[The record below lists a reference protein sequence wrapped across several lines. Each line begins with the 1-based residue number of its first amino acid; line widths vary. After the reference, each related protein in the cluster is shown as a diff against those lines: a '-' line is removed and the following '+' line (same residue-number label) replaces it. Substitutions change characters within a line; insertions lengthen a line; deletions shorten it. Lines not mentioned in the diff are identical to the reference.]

1 MVMPRGSVRSRL
13 AVGSGGG
20 SRASGGLPSPRWF
33 MVRLGAA
40 LAAVLIVVTTGGFL
54 LSRQASGGLA
64 SWARSSGSDAVW
76 VSTGGAVPAGINEVN
91 VFAGTFGASG
101 RFTAARGADASV
113 RSLRGRR
120 VLAWVTGAVGVGGL
134 DLSSAST
141 RAAVVASARS
151 LLRSGFAGLE
161 LDLGPSAS
169 GDSGLI
175 TLLTSLRALRP
186 SVLGVMTPKVE
197 PLAGLTVPASL
208 VLGHPVFW
216 TAAYLSKVAA
226 IATQVTVLAYSTGLP
241 FPSWYSGYVS
251 RETRA
256 AVTAVSG
263 TGASLLIGVPAFTES
278 TTGHHGSAETVVA
291 AVTGVRAGL
300 TRAGAAALA
309 AGGGHGRLVVG
320 VGLVVPPPGAGGFV
334 PAPSVADLSA
344 YRSTWVSPAS

>member
-1 MVMPRGSVRSRL
+1 
-13 AVGSGGG
+13 
-20 SRASGGLPSPRWF
+20 

-40 LAAVLIVVTTGGFL
+40 LAAVLIVVTTAGFL

-76 VSTGGAVPAGINEVN
+76 VSPGGSVPAGISEVN
-91 VFAGTFGASG
+91 LFAGRFAASG
-101 RFTAARGADASV
+101 QFTPAPGAVAFA
-113 RSLRGRR
+113 RSLRGHR
-120 VLAWVTGAVGVGGL
+120 VLGWVTGAVGVGGL
-134 DLSSAST
+134 DVGSAAT
-141 RAAVVASARS
+141 RAAVVASARV
-151 LLRSGFAGLE
+151 LLLSGFSGLQ
-161 LDLGPSAS
+161 LDLGPVAND
-169 GDSGLI
+169 DSGLL

-197 PLAGLTVPASL
+197 PLAGLAVPASL

-216 TAAYLSKVAA
+216 TAAYLSRVAA

-278 TTGHHGSAETVVA
+278 TTGHHGSAETVTA
-291 AVTGVRAGL
+291 ALTGVRAGL
-300 TRAGAAALA
+300 TRAGAPALA
-309 AGGGHGRLVVG
+309 ASGGHGRLVVG
-320 VGLVVPPPGAGGFV
+320 VGLVVPPPGAAAAV
-334 PAPSVADLSA
+334 PAPSAADLSA
-344 YRSTWVSPAS
+344 YRSGWVSPAS